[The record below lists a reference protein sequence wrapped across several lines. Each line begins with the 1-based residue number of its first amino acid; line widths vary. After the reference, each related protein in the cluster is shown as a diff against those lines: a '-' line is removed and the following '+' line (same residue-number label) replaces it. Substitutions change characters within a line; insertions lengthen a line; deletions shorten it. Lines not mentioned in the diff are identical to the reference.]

1 MGRLFFIPILTLIIN
16 IYPLLFRILKS
27 SFICTCWK
35 DSLLPCGVLLF
46 PFASFCYWRTF
57 SLCCWWC
64 SSSTATKNFYQRHL
78 YTLFLLLLAFTGYV
92 YFCFFWCFEVYGSS
106 GSSIPAKLVGFKACW
121 LIWTTSSAPF
131 NSWLIPRKEQSSTEH
146 VSSSYRSSW
155 NLCEPSSSSFISF
168 IYSWTECTLITK
180 QPFKYF
186 FLLKLKKKKKF

>member
-92 YFCFFWCFEVYGSS
+92 YFCFFLMFLSVWELWKFYSS
-106 GSSIPAKLVGFKACW
+106 KARWIQGVLTHLDYLLSSIQQLIDPKKRAKLYRTCLKFLQKQLKSLRTLFK
-121 LIWTTSSAPF
+121 
-131 NSWLIPRKEQSSTEH
+131 
-146 VSSSYRSSW
+146 
-155 NLCEPSSSSFISF
+155 
-168 IYSWTECTLITK
+168 
-180 QPFKYF
+180 
-186 FLLKLKKKKKF
+186 

>member
-1 MGRLFFIPILTLIIN
+1 M
-16 IYPLLFRILKS
+16 
-27 SFICTCWK
+27 C
-35 DSLLPCGVLLF
+35 
-46 PFASFCYWRTF
+46 
-57 SLCCWWC
+57 
-64 SSSTATKNFYQRHL
+64 
-78 YTLFLLLLAFTGYV
+78 
-92 YFCFFWCFEVYGSS
+92 GSS

-180 QPFKYF
+180 QPFKYIF
-186 FLLKLKKKKKF
+186 FLLKLKKKKVLEFGIEKKFLSRYIQTNNKHTTTKKKIRQNREEWQSFQDRCSIELHRRNDLIEYAF